1 MGKRMIQDA
10 LLVASVLL
18 LLAGKSAGQT
28 GGNAAG
34 GTSHVGIL
42 LVAHGGS
49 KNWNGNVQSIAAEVD
64 KNQPTEVAFGMADR
78 TTLQAGIDKLTARGA
93 TEIVAVPLFISS
105 HSSVIEATKFLLGL
119 RPDAPADLKDF
130 ASMDMDHGRGDSSH
144 AGMNGEPSA
153 ADQAL
158 KMMPVK
164 TTAKIR
170 MAPALDHHPILADIL
185 ADRAMAI
192 SRNPAKEV
200 VVLVAHGPNDDP
212 ENDLW
217 LADLREVAKMI
228 AAKKPFVRVEAVT
241 VRDDAGAPVREG
253 ATREF
258 RQVVSTAVDQSHRVL
273 IVPVLLSYGGI
284 ETGIRAR
291 LDGLDHVMSPAGLLP
306 DPRIAQWIMLDAGL
320 RRQ

>member
-1 MGKRMIQDA
+1 
-10 LLVASVLL
+10 
-18 LLAGKSAGQT
+18 
-28 GGNAAG
+28 
-34 GTSHVGIL
+34 
-42 LVAHGGS
+42 
-49 KNWNGNVQSIAAEVD
+49 
-64 KNQPTEVAFGMADR
+64 
-78 TTLQAGIDKLTARGA
+78 
-93 TEIVAVPLFISS
+93 
-105 HSSVIEATKFLLGL
+105 
-119 RPDAPADLKDF
+119 
-130 ASMDMDHGRGDSSH
+130 MDMDHGRGDSSH